1 MSKLGSMLCLCSR
14 MSGLDLTYILHRELR
29 TSVIEPAAALS
40 KSHQFPRRLQRQRE
54 KQVLP
59 PVRPPFFLV
68 SDGLTSLGNEW
79 IFTWQCR
86 LGPSRCRVWCPVAAA
101 ASRNK
106 VFSWSSPSR
115 QCSTPMLAKSAWRWS
130 LALPAPVQESARIVV
145 PSSRRG
151 GSAGDAFCQGCSEGY
166 R

>member
-1 MSKLGSMLCLCSR
+1 M
-14 MSGLDLTYILHRELR
+14 TYILHRELR
-29 TSVIEPAAALS
+29 TSIIEPAAALS
-40 KSHQFPRRLQRQRE
+40 KPRQFPRRLPRRRE

-86 LGPSRCRVWCPVAAA
+86 LGPSRCRVWCPVVVAAVA

-106 VFSWSSPSR
+106 VFSRSFPSR
-115 QCSTPMLAKSAWRWS
+115 QRSTLMLATSAWRWIP
-130 LALPAPVQESARIVV
+130 ALPAPVLESARIAI
-145 PSSRRG
+145 PSSRG
-151 GSAGDAFCQGCSEGY
+151 GGGVGDAFRQGCSEGY